1 MNPWLMT
8 LALAA
13 GLSVFAYTA
22 ARRVRLLARLAPEN
36 RLDRIPERVR
46 MLLRIG
52 FGQSKLIGRERERS
66 SGAMHFFIFWG
77 FIILGLR
84 EIILF
89 GEGYVHGFQ
98 EYLPLLGSRS
108 FGAYLY
114 AFIYNTFEVIVFL
127 MVGFALW
134 RRLSLRPARL
144 TLNAEANTILFMIW
158 GVVLTDLFFDAAR
171 FNLIRVWGHDL
182 HYLSHP
188 VFGTEMAWAPFA
200 NLLAH
205 AIAPWGQGVNQFL
218 YFFCYWGHAGV
229 ILVFLNLLLLTKH
242 AHVITALPNV
252 FLGSVGRPHAP
263 IALLNVEDEKLW
275 ETESLGMNRIEQ
287 LTWKQGLDL
296 YTCTECGRCY
306 DICPTYV
313 TGKPLTLKWVNDD
326 LRHHLEEESDT
337 ILRTGAS
344 SGSKQLVGD
353 VIKPETLWACT
364 TCRACEEV
372 CPVSI
377 EHVPRIIAMR
387 QAQTLMHEAQPE
399 EINATFKGL
408 ERNGNP
414 WGLGYDK
421 RADWA
426 QGLDIPILTTPPD
439 EPVEVLMWVGC
450 MGSFDK
456 RNQKIARATAT
467 LLKQA
472 GVRFAIL
479 GSAEKCTG
487 DLARRAGNEMLYQML
502 ARENV
507 ETLNGVGVKKIVTNC
522 PHCLNSLK
530 NEYPQLDGTYEVYH
544 HTQFI
549 AQLAKE
555 GRLRLDPAIL
565 GKVTFHDPCYLG
577 RYNNE
582 YDAPRTLLGQV
593 LHEPPVEMRRSRN
606 ESFCCGAGGA
616 RMWMEEK
623 IGTRVN
629 EERVRQALETGAS
642 TIATGCPFC
651 MTMID
656 DGVRAKGLDEKV
668 QVLDVAELVLKAV
681 ESTSQH
687 THGHGDD

>member
-1 MNPWLMT
+1 MLPPHQWYGPVPGWL
-8 LALAA
+8 LFYALIAA
-13 GLSVFAYTA
+13 AVAVFGRRVAYL
-22 ARRVRLLARLAPEN
+22 VRLLLVGQPAP
-36 RLDRIPERVR
+36 RWDRIPARLRAVLVFVLGQLRLFRVDFWPG
-46 MLLRIG
+46 L
-52 FGQSKLIGRERERS
+52 
-66 SGAMHFFIFWG
+66 MHATIFWG
-77 FIILGLR
+77 FVLLTLGTVEFFGRGVTEAFFLPGLS
-84 EIILF
+84 ETAGFLVIQDLF
-89 GEGYVHGFQ
+89 SLAVI
-98 EYLPLLGSRS
+98 
-108 FGAYLY
+108 AAVTY
-114 AFIYNTFEVIVFL
+114 AVF
-127 MVGFALW
+127 
-134 RRLSLRPARL
+134 RRVVTRPRRL
-144 TLNAEANTILFMIW
+144 TLSAEGLVILLLIAGLM
-158 GVVLTDLFFDAAR
+158 VTDLFADAGRMVLAPAPA
-171 FNLIRVWGHDL
+171 D
-182 HYLSHP
+182 
-188 VFGTEMAWAPFA
+188 AWAFA
-200 NLLAH
+200 GR
-205 AIAPWGQGVNQFL
+205 AIAGVLAGLGSGAVAAVFHL
-218 YFFCYWGHAGV
+218 AWWLHAG
-229 ILVFLNLLLLTKH
+229 ILLGFLAWLPYSKH
-242 AHVITALPNV
+242 LHIMTAPFNV
-252 FLGSVGRPHAP
+252 FFAP
-263 IALLNVEDEKLW
+263 LTPKGQFSTPDLEQA
-275 ETESLGMNRIEQ
+275 ETYGAGAITDLS
-287 LTWKQGLDL
+287 WKDLFDL

-326 LRHHLEEESDT
+326 LRHHLEEESDA

-426 QGLDIPILTTPPD
+426 QGLDIPILTAPPA
-439 EPVEVLMWVGC
+439 EPVDVLMWVGC

-582 YDAPRTLLGQV
+582 YHAPRTLLGQV

-681 ESTSQH
+681 ESAAQPPP
-687 THGHGDD
+687 GHRNG